1 MTEYPQGRYIV
12 EYGTTTIE
20 FELVHSNRET
30 LAIHVYPDAS
40 VVIDAPLESPL
51 DAVLDRVQKKAKWIT
66 KQQRLYR
73 DHQPTITRIPSYE
86 SGETHYYLGK
96 QYRLKVVQD
105 DVERVRFYRGRLY
118 IHVGHPQDRA
128 HKQELL
134 QKWYRVRAKSIFFQ
148 QLDKCYPLVEP
159 FGIPYPDL
167 KIREMKSRWGS
178 ASPQSN
184 ITLNLK
190 LIYVPK
196 RLINYV
202 VLHELCH
209 LREMNHSATY
219 YALLAQVLP
228 NWEYLREELNSLEYV

>member
-1 MTEYPQGRYIV
+1 MTEYPQGRYTV

-30 LAIHVYPDAS
+30 MAIHVYPDTS
-40 VVIDAPLESPL
+40 VVIDAPLESSL
-51 DAVLDRVQKKAKWIT
+51 DAVLDRVQNKAKWIT

-73 DHQPTITRIPSYE
+73 DHQPTITRTPIYE

-96 QYRLKVVQD
+96 QYRLKIVQD
-105 DVERVRFYRGRLY
+105 AIQYVRFYRGRLY
-118 IHVGHPQDRA
+118 IHVDDHQDYT
-128 HKQELL
+128 HKQALL
-134 QKWYRVRAKSIFFQ
+134 QKWYQDRARFIFSQ

-159 FGIPYPDL
+159 FGIPYPNL

-178 ASPQSN
+178 TSPQGN

-209 LREMNHSATY
+209 LREMNHSPAY
-219 YALLAQVLP
+219 YALLGKVLP
-228 NWEYLREELNSLEYV
+228 NWEQLREELNSLEYV